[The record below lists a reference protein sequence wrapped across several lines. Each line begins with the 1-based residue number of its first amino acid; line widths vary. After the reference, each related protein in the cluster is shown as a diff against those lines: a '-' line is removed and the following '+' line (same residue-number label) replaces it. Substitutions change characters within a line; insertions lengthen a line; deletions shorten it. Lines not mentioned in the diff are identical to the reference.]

1 MESNFLINRF
11 CAILRLDMKKRS
23 LARCQNSICEER
35 HEVAR
40 ISAAA
45 KFRISAHRADFG
57 KPSGLQS
64 LTGHC
69 SQSPVASAYA
79 EIVSHLNCLRQER
92 AGLRGSGELQHFG
105 NVRRCEWKRRH
116 RRGDQWSLTNHLVD
130 PPRAVDL
137 PVGRHVEGTGG
148 K

>member
-11 CAILRLDMKKRS
+11 CAILRLDVKKRS
-23 LARCQNSICEER
+23 LARCQNPSCEER
-35 HEVAR
+35 DEVAR

-45 KFRISAHRADFG
+45 KFGISAHRADFG

-92 AGLRGSGELQHFG
+92 AGLRGSGEPQHFW
-105 NVRRCEWKRRH
+105 NVPRSEWKRRH
-116 RRGDQWSLTNHLVD
+116 RRGE
-130 PPRAVDL
+130 
-137 PVGRHVEGTGG
+137 PVRRT